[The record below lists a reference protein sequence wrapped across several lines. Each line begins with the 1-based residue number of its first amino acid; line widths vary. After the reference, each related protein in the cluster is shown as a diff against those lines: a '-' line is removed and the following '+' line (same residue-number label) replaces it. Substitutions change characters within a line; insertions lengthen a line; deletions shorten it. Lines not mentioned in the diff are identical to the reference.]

1 MLKVLKW
8 IFIVFVVLIGGM
20 LISMLA
26 ANNRDVEKWVFS
38 APTARDAAADDGYL
52 IFGATRNTGLDVA
65 ELLAKRGDKVT
76 AVVRPNSDSAALK
89 ALGVTIVPG
98 DAMDM
103 ASLKAAFADKK
114 YRAVLTTVACFS
126 CDPKPDYLGNKNI
139 FDAAKEA
146 GIKRMVL
153 MTTIGAGDSFN
164 SAPWSA
170 RSFLKD
176 MLPLK
181 TQAEEHLKSVG
192 LDYTII
198 RPGGL
203 TFTPATGQGVLSVD
217 PKGFGVIGREEL
229 ARLVVGVLD
238 DDKTIGQTL
247 AAFDASLLFPFAF
260 F

>member
-8 IFIVFVVLIGGM
+8 IAITVVVLIGGM
-20 LISMLA
+20 LVSMLA
-26 ANNRDVEKWVFS
+26 ANNRDVEKWTFT
-38 APTARDAAADDGYL
+38 PPPARDIAADDGYL
-52 IFGATRNTGLDVA
+52 IFGASRNTGLDVA

-76 AVVRPNSDSAALK
+76 AVVRPSSDSSALK
-89 ALGVTIVPG
+89 ALGVTILPG
-98 DAMDM
+98 DALDMD
-103 ASLKAAFADKK
+103 SVKAAFAGKN
-114 YRAVLTTVACFS
+114 YRAVLTTIACFS

-146 GIKRMVL
+146 GAKRVVL
-153 MTTIGAGDSFN
+153 MTTIGAGDSYN
-164 SAPWSA
+164 TAPWSA

-181 TQAEEHLKSVG
+181 TQAEDHLKASG

-217 PKGFGVIGREEL
+217 PTGFGVIGREEL

-238 DDKTIGQTL
+238 DDKTIGKTL

>member
-1 MLKVLKW
+1 MLKILKW
-8 IFIVFVVLIGGM
+8 IAIAFAVLIGGV
-20 LISMLA
+20 LVSMLA
-26 ANNRDVEKWVFS
+26 ANHRDVEKWTFEI
-38 APTARDAAADDGYL
+38 PKPRDAAADDGVL

-65 ELLAKRGDKVT
+65 EILSKRGDKVT
-76 AVVRPNSDSAALK
+76 AVVRSGSDSSGLK
-89 ALGVTIVPG
+89 ALGVTIVAG

-103 ASLKAAFADKK
+103 ESVRAAFAGKN
-114 YRAVLTTVACFS
+114 YRAVLTTIACFS
-126 CDPKPDYLGNKNI
+126 CNPKPDYLGNKNI

-146 GIKRMVL
+146 GAKRVVL
-153 MTTIGAGDSFN
+153 VTTIGAGNSYD

-181 TQAEEHLKSVG
+181 TQAEDHLKSLG

-203 TFTPATGQGVLSVD
+203 TFTPATGEGWLSED
-217 PKGFGVIGREEL
+217 PAAFGVIGREEL

-238 DDKTIGQTL
+238 DDRTAGKTFS
-247 AAFDASLLFPFAF
+247 AFDDSLLFPLAF